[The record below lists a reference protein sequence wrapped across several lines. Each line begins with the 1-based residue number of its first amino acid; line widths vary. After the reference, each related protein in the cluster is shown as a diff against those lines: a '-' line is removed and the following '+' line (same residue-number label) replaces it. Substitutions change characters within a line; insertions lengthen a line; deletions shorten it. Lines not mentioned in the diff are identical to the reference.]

1 MKVLIKVPEIH
12 RKGFIIMDEHDKKI
26 MLLEL
31 AKWFTEES
39 MEAIRQFPD
48 NAIHTLWDVLRGRKF

>member
-1 MKVLIKVPEIH
+1 
-12 RKGFIIMDEHDKKI
+12 MDEHDKKI

-31 AKWFTEES
+31 AKWITEES